1 MIKKI
6 SDKKKQKI
14 EVDLTGPNGNAFY
27 LIGLAKSLS
36 DKLGLD
42 AKSIRAE
49 MTTGDYDNLINTF
62 DKYFGDHVILYTK

>member
-49 MTTGDYDNLINTF
+49 MMNGNYDELIATF
-62 DKYFGDHVILYTK
+62 DKYFGDHVILYVK

>member
-27 LIGLAKSLS
+27 LIGLSKSLS

-42 AKSIRAE
+42 AKAIRKE
-49 MTTGDYDNLINTF
+49 MTSGSYDDLIATF
-62 DKYFGDHVILYTK
+62 DKYFGDHVILYIK

>member
-27 LIGLAKSLS
+27 LMGLAKSLA
-36 DKLGLD
+36 DRLGLD
-42 AKSIRAE
+42 AKAIRKE
-49 MTTGDYDNLINTF
+49 MTTGDYDNLIAVF
-62 DKYFGDHVILYTK
+62 DKYFGEHVILYTK